1 LHSHKNKKITIKNNF
16 NVIILTAFKKLKIMN
31 AKNVLNK
38 IVEFLS
44 VNEVELTYAKL
55 ADGTIVESPTFDV
68 GEKLEVVSEDGTKS
82 PAPNGTHE
90 LMLKDESG
98 SENLIKVRTEDGVI
112 VERENVELEMVK
124 KKDIPEAGTYTES
137 DKVPDAP
144 GSEMKGTFK
153 GAEETE
159 EVDTLPEDA
168 EAGLKPE
175 DEKPEIEIELGKKM
189 ESMAY
194 RIEEME
200 KKIAKMEAM
209 MPATDEKVVEE
220 VEEEMELPKLDGAP
234 VEEAMKFSIETNR
247 KNYGK
252 KEANS
257 QSSFLSKLYK

>member
-1 LHSHKNKKITIKNNF
+1 
-16 NVIILTAFKKLKIMN
+16 MN
-31 AKNVLNK
+31 AKKVLNK

-44 VNEVELTYAKL
+44 AEEVELTYAKL

-98 SENLIKVRTEDGVI
+98 NENLIKVRTEDGVI
-112 VERENVELEMVK
+112 VERENVELEATTEKVK
-124 KKDIPEAGTYTES
+124 DLPEAGTYTES
-137 DKVPDAP
+137 DKVADAP
-144 GSEMKGTFK
+144 GSEIKGTFK

-159 EVDTLPEDA
+159 EVETLPEDA
-168 EAGLKPE
+168 GDGLKPE

-189 ESMAY
+189 EDMAY

-209 MPATDEKVVEE
+209 MPAPDEKVAEE

-234 VEEAMKFSIETNR
+234 VDEAMKFSVETNK
-247 KNYGK
+247 KNFGK
-252 KEANS
+252 KIVTP